1 MNSDLKS
8 ILEPQEVIN
17 WQGVISRKILG
28 FNLILWLVIL
38 IAWSVFLFSA
48 PESNTYISYLL
59 FAVLLVSAT
68 LKFLTDY
75 VKVFV
80 ITDKRIIIKSGL
92 IGTDYNS
99 IYFSQ
104 IRTTNVQVGLI
115 DKMFAVGT
123 INIDTG
129 KVETVT
135 NNKQSKTQTAYD
147 KLSCIETPY
156 EVYKILQNFLSNRLE
171 NIYSNRTD
179 KQ

>member
-68 LKFLTDY
+68 LKFLTDLNCNTAY
-75 VKVFV
+75 SRMMFV
-80 ITDKRIIIKSGL
+80 
-92 IGTDYNS
+92 YNS
-99 IYFSQ
+99 YLYNDCSYLTESAIFD
-104 IRTTNVQVGLI
+104 NG
-115 DKMFAVGT
+115 
-123 INIDTG
+123 NI
-129 KVETVT
+129 
-135 NNKQSKTQTAYD
+135 
-147 KLSCIETPY
+147 I
-156 EVYKILQNFLSNRLE
+156 VY
-171 NIYSNRTD
+171 
-179 KQ
+179 

>member
-8 ILEPQEVIN
+8 ILEPKEVIS

-28 FNLILWLVIL
+28 FNLMLWLIIL

-59 FAVLLVSAT
+59 FVVLLVSAA

-80 ITDKRIIIKSGL
+80 ITDRRIIIESGL

-104 IRTTNVQVGLI
+104 IRTANVQVGLI

-129 KVETVT
+129 KVETAT
-135 NNKQSKTQTAYD
+135 NKTQTTYD
-147 KLSCIETPY
+147 KLTYIETPY
-156 EVYKILQNFLSNRLE
+156 DVYKLLE
-171 NIYSNRTD
+171 IALA
-179 KQ
+179 KK